1 MSQIIDN
8 GLVPV
13 IRVGAVVGAVAGLLP
28 GCPAG
33 PKTSPRRRAEAPV
46 PPRVVSGSAK
56 VFTGGNG
63 IEVTLLNLQDGPW
76 LVRITGTTS
85 KVDGKVLP
93 AKLTRDGVAYRFWE
107 TPYDGRDYRII
118 TLRMRRLGNPTYR
131 LSVPGEGYMQNIRLR
146 YDQVLSEKLD
156 PAALWR
162 AHRAQREDGTLAEL
176 QRFHVKEHLRR
187 QERHVAN
194 VTRRMNE
201 RCRAQVEP
209 TIDWSSIPEKTPDSV
224 RVRNACSAGVSALR
238 HLCRWKA
245 AREVIGRHV
254 KRYRCR
260 IGDEL
265 SVKLAGDTLVLTV
278 PRRARN
284 RDVRMREVITEQ
296 IRWGGGDTLA
306 QRIFRERTRVCTDG
320 KGSYVGLRP
329 RRDPKQFG
337 DQKQFVF
344 YGTAKKLIRVPRPR
358 QYQNGEFWDPRH
370 LVHYPGTAR
379 GWNPRYRPRVEYDVD
394 KNRCAV
400 WCGKRRIALR
410 PLSQSRAEKLLART
424 EIKPPLSRRRPYGL
438 ARDRRGIYYY
448 VDRAASGKVR
458 DYRLYRGPLGKL
470 TRLKMVNIVSDT
482 EGDVFSTQNGS
493 LRLVLE
499 KEHSYWVRKGRK
511 RRLINVPIKKNLP
524 MIFNELGVYL
534 GKPYGTPCD
543 LF

>member
-1 MSQIIDN
+1 MSQTIIE
-8 GLVPV
+8 GLVSV
-13 IRVGAVVGAVAGLLP
+13 IRLGALVGLLVGLVP

-33 PKTSPRRRAEAPV
+33 PKTSPRRRAEAP
-46 PPRVVSGSAK
+46 PPPTVVAGSAK
-56 VFTGGNG
+56 VFTGSNG
-63 IEVTLLNLQDGPW
+63 IEVALLKLEGGPW

-85 KVDGKVLP
+85 KLDGKVLP
-93 AKLTRDGVAYRFWE
+93 AKLTRDGVAYRYWE
-107 TPYDGRDYRII
+107 TPYDGRNHRIL
-118 TLRMRRLGNPTYR
+118 TLRMRRLGNPFYR
-131 LSVPGEGYMQNIRLR
+131 LSVPGEGYMQHIKLR
-146 YDQVLSEKLD
+146 YDQELSEKLST
-156 PAALWR
+156 AALWR

-176 QRFHVKEHLRR
+176 QRFHAEEHQARE
-187 QERHVAN
+187 ERHLEN
-194 VTRRMNE
+194 VTRKMNE
-201 RCRAQVEP
+201 RCDVQLKA

-224 RVRNACSAGVSALR
+224 RVRHACSAGVSALR
-238 HLCRWKA
+238 RMCRWQATRAVLK
-245 AREVIGRHV
+245 RHV

-265 SVKLAGDTLVLTV
+265 SVKLAGNTLVLTA
-278 PRRARN
+278 PLRTRN
-284 RDVRMREVITEQ
+284 RDVRMREVIAEQ

-320 KGSYVGLRP
+320 KGTYVGLRP

-337 DQKQFVF
+337 DLRQFVF

-358 QYQNGEFWDPRH
+358 HYQDGEFWDPRH
-370 LVHYPGTAR
+370 LVPRPGTDR
-379 GWNPRYRPRVEYDVD
+379 GWDRRYRPRVEYDVD
-394 KNRCAV
+394 KGRCAV

-410 PLSQSRAEKLLART
+410 PLSQSRVEKMLAKT

-448 VDRAASGKVR
+448 VDRAGSGKVR